1 VAPLAK
7 IRNVL
12 SRSSESAS
20 DTISGHETGDL
31 VYFLIIYDTATE
43 DIVALKEFSRAS
55 DAEAA
60 YFAAEREYR
69 DDQLQVVLFGAD
81 SIDSVR
87 ATHPH
92 YFREEGGETI
102 EFLAPTPALLPGH

>member
-1 VAPLAK
+1 M
-7 IRNVL
+7 L
-12 SRSSESAS
+12 SRISGRAS
-20 DTISGHETGDL
+20 DTISERETGDL
-31 VYFLIIYDTATE
+31 VYFLIVYDTATE
-43 DIVALKEFSRAS
+43 DIVALREFGRAS

-92 YFREEGGETI
+92 YFGEGEGDTI
-102 EFLAPTPALLPGH
+102 EFLAPKPAPLPGR

>member
-1 VAPLAK
+1 M
-7 IRNVL
+7 L
-12 SRSSESAS
+12 SRRSESAS
-20 DTISGHETGDL
+20 DTISGHGTGDL
-31 VYFLIIYDTATE
+31 IYFLIVYNTASE
-43 DIVALKEFSRAS
+43 DILQLAEFGRPSE
-55 DAEAA
+55 AEAA

-92 YFREEGGETI
+92 YFREGEGDTI
-102 EFLAPTPALLPGH
+102 EFLAPKPAPLPGR